1 MFCSKIIEK
10 VNTDLVKCLMDAGI
24 IDIAFVNEL
33 KNLEAEALN
42 ENLIATLQKITHG
55 EKLLDAIGMKVLME
69 NILAD
74 SKGLDFIGHNF
85 AASNALIPILLD
97 DKNCVVA
104 VADPFDVELMDT
116 ISRRLKITTV
126 FKLTSFQRVKNFWE
140 SIGPKQGTNGKENV
154 VLSLTDAGE
163 LESIP
168 VDKFFDNLL
177 KLSISER
184 ASDIHLE
191 CCSDGMHIRIRV
203 DGKLHTVNSVDKVFA
218 QAIIAK
224 IKFKADAKIDE
235 VHLPQDR
242 RICVKIFDKN
252 YDLRISI
259 LPTIYGEN
267 VAIRIFDQEDNDF
280 NLNNVGLGQEQ
291 FALMEPIING
301 KNGLILLCGPT
312 GCGKTTTL
320 YTILKKISS
329 QDRKVVTI
337 EDPIEYRLD
346 GISQVPV
353 NDEIG
358 LSFASILRSVLRQ
371 SPNVIMVG
379 EIRDHETAEL
389 VIQATL
395 TGHLV
400 LSTIHCNDAMRAIT
414 RLLDLGISEFLIK
427 SCLRGSISQRL
438 MRKPCPSCMTL
449 RKLSDTEKVL
459 FPQLADSIKM
469 VPEVHGC
476 ENCSRRGYRGRIAI
490 FDFLVKK
497 SLTNNLST
505 INREIVFDDFL
516 HADSFSENILRLLKD
531 HAIMFE
537 DVIPLLVNDVRKLK
551 HVKF

>member
-10 VNTDLVKCLMDAGI
+10 VNTDLVKCLVETGV
-24 IDIAFVNEL
+24 IDVAFANGL
-33 KNLEAEALN
+33 KILGAEALN
-42 ENLIATLQKITHG
+42 EALIAALQKTPHRR
-55 EKLLDAIGMKVLME
+55 KLFDAIGMEVLME
-69 NILAD
+69 NIPTNGH
-74 SKGLDFIGHNF
+74 GLDFIGHNF
-85 AASNALIPILLD
+85 AAGNALIPILLN

-104 VADPFDVELMDT
+104 VADPFNVELMDT
-116 ISRRLKITTV
+116 ISLRLKVPIL
-126 FKLTSFQRVKNFWE
+126 FKLTSFQRVKKFWE
-140 SIGPKQGTNGKENV
+140 SISPKQRTEEKENV
-154 VLSLTDAGE
+154 APAPTDISE
-163 LESIP
+163 LES
-168 VDKFFDNLL
+168 VSMDKFFDNLL
-177 KLSISER
+177 KMSISER

-191 CCSDGMHIRIRV
+191 RCRGGMRIRIRV
-203 DGKLHTVNSVDKVFA
+203 DGKLHAINNVDEILA
-218 QAIIAK
+218 QAIIAR

-235 VHLPQDR
+235 VYLPQDR
-242 RICVKIFDKN
+242 RIRVKIFDKN

-259 LPTIYGEN
+259 LPTVYGEN

-280 NLNNVGLGQEQ
+280 DLNSIGLNREQ
-291 FALMEPIING
+291 FALMESMING
-301 KNGLILLCGPT
+301 KSGLILLCGPT

-329 QDRKVVTI
+329 RDRKIITI

-400 LSTIHCNDAMRAIT
+400 FSTIHCNDATGAIT

-427 SCLRGSISQRL
+427 SYLRGSISQKL
-438 MRKPCPSCMTL
+438 MRKPCQSCMTS
-449 RKLSDTEKVL
+449 RKLSNAEKVL
-459 FPQLADSIKM
+459 FPRLADSIKT
-469 VPEVHGC
+469 VPKIHGC

-497 SLTNNLST
+497 SLTNDLST
-505 INREIVFDDFL
+505 ANREIVFDDFL

-537 DVIPLLVNDVRKLK
+537 DVIPLLVNGTRELG
-551 HVKF
+551 HVKI

>member
-1 MFCSKIIEK
+1 ME
-10 VNTDLVKCLMDAGI
+10 V
-24 IDIAFVNEL
+24 
-33 KNLEAEALN
+33 
-42 ENLIATLQKITHG
+42 
-55 EKLLDAIGMKVLME
+55 ME
-69 NILAD
+69 NIPID
-74 SKGLDFIGHNF
+74 SSGLDFIGHNF
-85 AASNALIPILLD
+85 ATSNALIPILLD

-104 VADPFDVELMDT
+104 VADPFNVELMDT
-116 ISRRLKITTV
+116 ISQRLKIPIV
-126 FKLTSFQRVKNFWE
+126 FKLTSFQRVKKFWE
-140 SIGPKQGTNGKENV
+140 SISPKQGTNGKENMAPA
-154 VLSLTDAGE
+154 STNTGE
-163 LESIP
+163 LESVL

-177 KLSISER
+177 KMSISER

-191 CCSDGMHIRIRV
+191 HCRGGMCIRIRV
-203 DGKLHTVNSVDKVFA
+203 DGKLHVVNNVDKILA

-224 IKFKADAKIDE
+224 TKFKADAKIDE

-242 RICVKIFDKN
+242 RIRVKIFDKN

-280 NLNNVGLGQEQ
+280 DLNSIGLGQKQ
-291 FALMEPIING
+291 SALMESIING
-301 KNGLILLCGPT
+301 KSGLILLCGPT

-329 QDRKVVTI
+329 QDRKVITI

-400 LSTIHCNDAMRAIT
+400 LSTIHCNDAVGAIT

-438 MRKPCPSCMTL
+438 MRKPCQFCMTS
-449 RKLSDTEKVL
+449 RELSDAEKVS

-476 ENCSRRGYRGRIAI
+476 KNCSRKGYRGRIAI

-497 SLTNNLST
+497 SLTNNLSA
-505 INREIVFDDFL
+505 INQEIVFDDFL
-516 HADSFSENILRLLKD
+516 HADSFSENILRLLED
-531 HAIMFE
+531 RAIMFE
-537 DVIPLLVNDVRKLK
+537 DVIPLLVNDVQKVE